1 MDFTIPTKAH
11 SVTLFVRRG
20 KAHKEVPA
28 ECRTLTQEGADLC
41 VGQAPFWED
50 VVGSLASKFGAQH
63 FYAGPM
69 PAMILTC
76 YAIFMPA
83 AIEVCPNLTSTASGK
98 NIQGGQWFAAQKA
111 AGLTRIQIIRA
122 LWDDPTLWEEQPFE
136 YQSRQVHDFL
146 VAEGAPIFRVAVCD
160 EPAITLALLDKVDD
174 DQLGLGPTEG
184 LLIFRDQD
192 GDIIGAQK
200 LVPTV

>member
-11 SVTLFVRRG
+11 GVTLFVRRG
-20 KAHKEVPA
+20 KAHKEVSA
-28 ECRTLTQEGADLC
+28 ERRTLTQEGADLC

-50 VVGSLASKFGAQH
+50 VAGSLAARFGAQH

-83 AIEVCPNLTSTASGK
+83 AIEIRPDLASTASGK
-98 NIQGGQWFAAQKA
+98 NIQGGRWFAAQKA
-111 AGLTRIQIIRA
+111 AGLSRIQIIRA
-122 LWDDPTLWEEQPFE
+122 LWNDPSVWEGQPFE
-136 YQSRQVHDFL
+136 YQSRRVHDFL
-146 VAEGAPIFRVAVCD
+146 VEEGMPTFRIAVCD

-192 GDIIGAQK
+192 GNIVGAQK